1 MPLRRQQAIR
11 DYVSQA
17 IWDLKVLREGTR
29 EILTVRL
36 LREYFEDDVCTERKR
51 TEGLS
56 GTLVYPGYRKPQV
69 KHREGKLFA

>member
-11 DYVSQA
+11 DYVIQA

-36 LREYFEDDVCTERKR
+36 LREYFEDVCT
-51 TEGLS
+51 
-56 GTLVYPGYRKPQV
+56 
-69 KHREGKLFA
+69 

>member
-17 IWDLKVLREGTR
+17 IWDLKVLRDGTR
-29 EILTVRL
+29 EILTVSL
-36 LREYFEDDVCTERKR
+36 LHEHFEDVCTERKR
-51 TEGLS
+51 AEGLS